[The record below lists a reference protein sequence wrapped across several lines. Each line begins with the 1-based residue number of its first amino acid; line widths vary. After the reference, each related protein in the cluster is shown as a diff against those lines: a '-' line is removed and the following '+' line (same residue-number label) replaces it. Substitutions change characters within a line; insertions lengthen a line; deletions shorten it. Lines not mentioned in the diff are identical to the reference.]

1 MRILLHPALRALPRS
16 AQRDLRS
23 RVWLR
28 FKTQA
33 PLPSQRNAPKA
44 PVPKTVAGT
53 TPQSTTITSSAESV
67 KTTIRK
73 GPPERILVYYGGT
86 GRSMFLGMLR
96 VTTIFLFGAACF
108 IVAPACWADE
118 SQQWMTPLVIIGGA
132 IPMLSFAYVSAP
144 YVNFVHLALPAFARK
159 SREMAVHYAK
169 DLPPNA
175 ILYMNTMRWN
185 TIPRQTT
192 VRLGD
197 LITDKHPVRPVTFL
211 NTKSTPLPWYR
222 TKAPAQFFTAE
233 QSQPGRQTTAFY
245 PELWPAIYKRI
256 QSQTSRR

>member
-1 MRILLHPALRALPRS
+1 MPLPRS
-16 AQRDLRS
+16 SQRDLRS
-23 RVWLR
+23 RIWLR

-33 PLPSQRNAPKA
+33 PRPSQRNAPK
-44 PVPKTVAGT
+44 VTGPKIT
-53 TPQSTTITSSAESV
+53 TPEPPTTITSSAESL

-86 GRSMFLGMLR
+86 GRAMYLGMLR

-118 SQQWMTPLVIIGGA
+118 SQQWMTPLGGA
-132 IPMLSFAYVSAP
+132 IPMVSFAYVASS

-169 DLPPNA
+169 DLPPTA
-175 ILYMNTMRWN
+175 TLYMNTMRWN

-197 LITDKHPVRPVTFL
+197 LVADKHPIRPVTFR
-211 NTKSTPLPWYR
+211 NTKPVSLPWYR
-222 TKAPAQFFTAE
+222 TKPPAQFFTAE

-256 QSQTSRR
+256 QGQTQRR